1 MKKIIFI
8 YFLTLFASYSQ
19 AAEEPTEQ
27 DSAPKTDTPAPV
39 SETSTPEVITRTLVN
54 TKKAIANDIR
64 MLLSNSLTEVI
75 QLSAL
80 DEDFDMYFLA
90 SEEKEPI
97 GSLLFFPDER
107 NHSDWPVTLHPLRT
121 KLTSYNWQT
130 AVITL
135 PKTQLKALPKR
146 TDYST
151 QEVENTANNETETA
165 ENNQTST
172 DETTNTNTQALTQ
185 NSEEQGKATNT
196 MAETVIARAQATVI
210 KLKEQSDVIIIIGI
224 GQGATWATAYA
235 ATLEEA
241 DKENSKLILIN
252 PIQSQDLSSP
262 ALNETI
268 SNLKV
273 DVIDIYT
280 PQETS
285 SYYADQALARK
296 RAANRAD
303 IEQYLQIK
311 APSSSWT
318 KAGNEWLY
326 RKVRGILKNQ
336 VEQKLAEKEALENA
350 PKPAEKIN
358 QAPGA
363 INN

>member
-8 YFLTLFASYSQ
+8 YFLTLFVSYSQ

-27 DSAPKTDTPAPV
+27 DNAPETDAKTPA
-39 SETSTPEVITRTLVN
+39 SETATKETITRTLPN
-54 TKKAIANDIR
+54 TKKTIADDVR
-64 MLLSNSLTEVI
+64 KLLSNSLTQVL
-75 QLSAL
+75 QLNAL
-80 DEDFDMYFLA
+80 DEDFDIYFLDSA
-90 SEEKEPI
+90 EKEPI
-97 GSLLFFPDER
+97 GSILFFPDER
-107 NHSDWPVTLHPLRT
+107 NHSDWPITLHPLRT
-121 KLTSYNWQT
+121 KLTNHNWQT

-135 PKTQLKALPKR
+135 PDTQLEPIPNR
-146 TDYST
+146 TDYSVIVPENAENDEAEIQADAQT
-151 QEVENTANNETETA
+151 TTPENTNA
-165 ENNQTST
+165 
-172 DETTNTNTQALTQ
+172 DTQALTQ
-185 NSEEQGKATNT
+185 ENEDENIAANT
-196 MAETVIARAQATVI
+196 MADTVIARTQATI
-210 KLKEQSDVIIIIGI
+210 TKLKEQSDVIIIIGI
-224 GQGATWATAYA
+224 GQGATWASAYA
-235 ATLEEA
+235 ATLEES
-241 DKENSKLILIN
+241 DRENSKLILIN

-262 ALNETI
+262 NLNDTI
-268 SNLKV
+268 SNIKI

-280 PQETS
+280 PQKS
-285 SYYADQALARK
+285 SRYYADQALIRK

-303 IEQYLQIK
+303 IEKYLQIK

-336 VEQKLAEKEALENA
+336 IEQQLAEKEALEDA